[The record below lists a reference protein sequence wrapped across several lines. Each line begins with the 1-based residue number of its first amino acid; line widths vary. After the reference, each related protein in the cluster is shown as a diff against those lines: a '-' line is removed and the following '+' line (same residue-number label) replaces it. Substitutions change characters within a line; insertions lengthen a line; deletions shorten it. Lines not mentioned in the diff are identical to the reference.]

1 MNWLTSDEHYNHANI
16 ITRFVFRKFR
26 NVEEMNAELI
36 KRHNSRVKEGDLVFH
51 LGDFKLTNNG
61 LNKFEIVR
69 QLNGHHVFI
78 AGNHDKKNGCNTP
91 VKYIVMELFKEPV
104 LLIHKP
110 EDATELMQK
119 LGIKKAFVGHVHEK
133 WKFKKTE
140 QGLLVNIGV
149 DVWDYYPVDAKQI
162 FKAIAREGL

>member
-1 MNWLTSDEHYNHANI
+1 
-16 ITRFVFRKFR
+16 
-26 NVEEMNAELI
+26 MNAELI

-61 LNKFEIVR
+61 PNKRELVR

-78 AGNHDKKNGCNTP
+78 QGNHDKNNGCNTP
-91 VKYIVMELFKEPV
+91 VKYIVMELFKQTV

-110 EDATELMQK
+110 EDAIELMPIM
-119 LGIKKAFVGHVHEK
+119 GIKTAFCGHVHEK
-133 WKFKKTE
+133 WKFMKTE
-140 QGLLVNIGV
+140 QGLLVNVGV
-149 DVWDYYPVDAKQI
+149 DQWDYYPVDAKQI

>member
-16 ITRFVFRKFR
+16 ITKFVFRPFR
-26 NVEEMNAELI
+26 NVEHMNAELI

-91 VKYIVMELFKEPV
+91 VKYIVTEFFKQPV
-104 LLIHKP
+104 LLIHTP
-110 EDATELMQK
+110 EDAIKLMPIM
-119 LGIKKAFVGHVHEK
+119 GIKTAFCGHVHEK
-133 WKFKKTE
+133 WKFMETE
-140 QGLLVNIGV
+140 QGLLVNVGV

-162 FKAIAREGL
+162 FKAIGREGL